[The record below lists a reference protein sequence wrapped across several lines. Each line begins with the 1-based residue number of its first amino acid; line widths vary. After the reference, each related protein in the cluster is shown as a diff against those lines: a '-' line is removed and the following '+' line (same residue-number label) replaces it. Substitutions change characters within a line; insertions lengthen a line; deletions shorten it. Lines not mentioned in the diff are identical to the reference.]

1 MVHGIALDLSLKT
14 AFALDRPELFYY
26 VREPQATDDY
36 ERHAQGFAKCLE
48 FTSEMYDGMVSVD
61 GLLAVGVGLG
71 EHITCEVKPEYA
83 LKSIKFLI

>member
-1 MVHGIALDLSLKT
+1 MEV
-14 AFALDRPELFYY
+14 
-26 VREPQATDDY
+26 
-36 ERHAQGFAKCLE
+36 
-48 FTSEMYDGMVSVD
+48 TSEMYDGMVSVD